1 MRIPLGVLLR
11 NTWQPCGMTPGL
23 RILRRLKCDDS
34 VALMIDAIRKAHR
47 SDFADSPGAATALRK
62 RASLGLVALGA
73 ALMVLVLAVLIQWLA
88 AGPQPVSPGTD
99 HFGGIKL
106 VLLRVLEWGQFAVF
120 LALVGWFVI
129 KPIVEHRSMGFDGLL
144 ILASFAMNVWDP
156 LDNYFVFAF
165 QYNAN
170 FINLG
175 SWGGF
180 IPGWQG
186 ESPEL
191 WAVPLGFIFGCYT
204 WSWFAAVRLGSYVLL
219 RLSEAQRAWSR
230 WSQYLVVYLVA
241 VAQCAVSEIA
251 FMRLGHWAYPTTVPG
266 FTLWEGQYAW
276 PWFNPF
282 LYGLTWLALIWLRET
297 AMSNSEGLSVIE
309 RGIDQL
315 PGASRQQTTM
325 RFLSIFAFSSV
336 VYILTYFLPF
346 NVIMMHGTLNTH
358 LPSYFPVP

>member
-1 MRIPLGVLLR
+1 MH
-11 NTWQPCGMTPGL
+11 CH
-23 RILRRLKCDDS
+23 KCDDN
-34 VALMIDAIRKAHR
+34 VALMAEAIR
-47 SDFADSPGAATALRK
+47 SDLPPDVADSPGAATALRK
-62 RASLGLVALGA
+62 RVNLGLVTLGA
-73 ALMVLVLAVLIQWLA
+73 ALMVLVVAVLFQWFA
-88 AGPQPVSPGTD
+88 AGPQSVSPGTD

-106 VLLRVLEWGQFAVF
+106 LLLRALEWGQFAVF
-120 LALVGWFVI
+120 LALLGWFVI
-129 KPIVEHRSMGFDGLL
+129 KPVAERRSMGFDGLL
-144 ILASFAMNVWDP
+144 ILASFAMNIWDP
-156 LDNYFVFAF
+156 LDNYVAFAF

-170 FINLG
+170 FVNLG

-186 ESPEL
+186 DSPEL

-204 WSWFAAVRLGSYVLL
+204 WSWFAAVRLGSYVLH
-219 RLSEAQRAWSR
+219 RLSDSQRAWPR

-241 VAQCAVSEIA
+241 AAQCAVSEIL
-251 FMRLGHWAYPTTVPG
+251 FMRLGHWTYPTTVPG

-297 AMSNSEGLSVIE
+297 AMNDDKGLSVIE
-309 RGIDQL
+309 RGIDRL
-315 PGASRQQTTM
+315 PVTRWQQTAM
-325 RFLSIFAFSSV
+325 RFLSIFSFSSV

-346 NVIMMHGTLNTH
+346 NLIMMHGTLNTH

>member
-1 MRIPLGVLLR
+1 
-11 NTWQPCGMTPGL
+11 MTESTRGATRPE
-23 RILRRLKCDDS
+23 
-34 VALMIDAIRKAHR
+34 LM
-47 SDFADSPGAATALRK
+47 DSPGGGKGLRE
-62 RASLGLVALGA
+62 RVNLGLVALGA
-73 ALMVLVLAVLIQWLA
+73 ALVVLVVAVLLQWLLS
-88 AGPQPVSPGTD
+88 GPRPVSPGPD
-99 HFGGIKL
+99 HFGGITL
-106 VLLRVLEWGQFAVF
+106 VLLRALEWGQLAVF

-129 KPIVEHRSMGFDGLL
+129 KPIVERRSMGFDGLL
-144 ILASFAMNVWDP
+144 ILASFAMNIWDP

-186 ESPEL
+186 DSPEL

-204 WSWFAAVRLGSYVLL
+204 WSWFAAVRLGSYVLR
-219 RLSEAQRAWSR
+219 RLSEAQRTRPR

-241 VAQCAVSEIA
+241 VAQCAVSELV
-251 FMRLGHWAYPTTVPG
+251 FMRLGHWVYPTTVPG

-297 AMSNSEGLSVIE
+297 AMNDDRGLSVIE
-309 RGIDQL
+309 RGIDRL
-315 PGASRQQTTM
+315 PVAGWQQSAM
-325 RFLSIFAFSSV
+325 RFLSIFSFSSV